1 MYRSIPWAWD
11 WLKRYD
17 EEGIE
22 GLQDRTKSGRP
33 SELTEEIEYQIK
45 KELKENNKGWTTKQV
60 EGLS

>member
-33 SELTEEIEYQIK
+33 SELTEEREYPIK
-45 KELKENNKGWTTKQV
+45 KELKESNNQD
-60 EGLS
+60 GLRNKLKS